1 MDSDGYPFSS
11 LYEYLL
17 QIYLLLTTVKGGS
30 HHIIHDHFVGK
41 YGTPDRNKWTLLLSE
56 WTQRV
61 SAYQN

>member
-1 MDSDGYPFSS
+1 MDSDGDPFSS

-41 YGTPDRNKWTLLLSE
+41 YGTPDRNK
-56 WTQRV
+56 
-61 SAYQN
+61 